1 MVVTHFYHLQRRQAR
16 QRRRRLNRG
25 AFMTTTRTA
34 DGPIAASPAISAPVL
49 RRSAGLGAG
58 LSRRS
63 AGVAIGLVSAMC
75 FGTSGTF
82 GSALIAAGW
91 SPAGA
96 VLGRVGIAAL

>member
-1 MVVTHFYHLQRRQAR
+1 
-16 QRRRRLNRG
+16 
-25 AFMTTTRTA
+25 MTTMRTM
-34 DGPIAASPAISAPVL
+34 DGSIAASGAVSTPVPLRPA
-49 RRSAGLGAG
+49 GMGAG

-91 SPAGA
+91 TPAVA
-96 VLGRVGIAAL
+96 GRPGR